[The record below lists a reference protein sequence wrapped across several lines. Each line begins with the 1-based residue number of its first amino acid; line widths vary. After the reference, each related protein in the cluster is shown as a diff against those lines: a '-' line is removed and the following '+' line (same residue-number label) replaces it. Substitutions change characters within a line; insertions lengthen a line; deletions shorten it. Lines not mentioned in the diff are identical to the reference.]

1 MEQLRAELS
10 KRVNDACSNASNIMQ
25 EEVCNANEAMERA
38 DDSMPVADDSSRVTP
53 SNTTQPAV
61 SQALNIAERALN
73 SATGT
78 FWLVGEVSRKWTGER
93 LFGADQVTDYNADVR
108 VAADDRLSCIKWAV
122 VTTIFDPAEGV
133 RRAAFLEGWCVVIV
147 AATKTPK
154 DSMKKNQ
161 I

>member
-10 KRVNDACSNASNIMQ
+10 KRVNDASSNASNIME
-25 EEVCNANEAMERA
+25 EEVSNANEAMEVS

-53 SNTTQPAV
+53 TNTTQTAV

-78 FWLVGEVSRKWTGER
+78 FWLGEVSRKWTGER

-108 VAADDRLSCIKWAV
+108 VAADDRLSCTNWAV

>member
-10 KRVNDACSNASNIMQ
+10 KRVNDASSNASNIME
-25 EEVCNANEAMERA
+25 EEVSNANEAMEVS

-53 SNTTQPAV
+53 TNTTQTAV

-78 FWLVGEVSRKWTGER
+78 FWLGEVSRKWTGER

-108 VAADDRLSCIKWAV
+108 VAADDRLSCTNWVLLQPYSI
-122 VTTIFDPAEGV
+122 
-133 RRAAFLEGWCVVIV
+133 R
-147 AATKTPK
+147 PK
-154 DSMKKNQ
+154 EFEELLSWKGGAWLLLLRPRHPK
-161 I
+161 IP